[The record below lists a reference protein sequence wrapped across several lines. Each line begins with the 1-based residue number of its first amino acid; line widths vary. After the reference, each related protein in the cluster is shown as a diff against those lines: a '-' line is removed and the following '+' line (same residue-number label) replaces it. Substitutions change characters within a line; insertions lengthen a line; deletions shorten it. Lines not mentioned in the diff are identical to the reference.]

1 MKWGQGLHTFASN
14 WGGAGGSSSVSE
26 WDTVVPVEVV
36 DYVWLKCLFCFFRQL
51 EIGEGLHTC
60 TSAWGG
66 AGVCRGTEA
75 KVDLL

>member
-1 MKWGQGLHTFASN
+1 M
-14 WGGAGGSSSVSE
+14 SE
-26 WDTVVPVEVV
+26 WDTVISEEVV

-66 AGVCRGTEA
+66 AGICRGTEA
-75 KVDLL
+75 IMDLL